1 MLDKDID
8 PDYDDGT
15 DDVVACIIE
24 DGFESGLAESF
35 YDEDKFMEYL
45 DEKYEDNYNAITN
58 YGEHHEKWEE
68 FLKEKRLTEDNR
80 SDDFFNRYAKE
91 YEDFVYDAVTE
102 DNRDYDDD
110 PQDYMDPYDYDE
122 LYHRNE
128 W

>member
-1 MLDKDID
+1 MLDKDIE
-8 PDYDDGT
+8 PDYDET
-15 DDVVACIIE
+15 AEVVARIIE
-24 DGFESGLAESF
+24 DGFESGLADSF

-58 YGEHHEKWEE
+58 NGEHNEKWEE
-68 FLKEKRLTEDNR
+68 FLKEKLLTEDNR

-102 DNRDYDDD
+102 DNIDYDEE
-110 PQDYMDPYDYDE
+110 PIDPYDYDD
-122 LYHRNE
+122 LYHHRSE